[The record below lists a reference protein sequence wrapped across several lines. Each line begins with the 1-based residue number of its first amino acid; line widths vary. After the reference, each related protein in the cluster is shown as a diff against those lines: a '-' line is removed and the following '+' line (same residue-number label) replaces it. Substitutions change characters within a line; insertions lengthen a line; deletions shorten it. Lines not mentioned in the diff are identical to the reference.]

1 MRTVCFAIMLGLIV
15 AAVAAAQSP
24 DGERLYR
31 QNCGRCHEG
40 DLPALFSSS
49 PIREYPA
56 ARIYEALSAGIMA
69 GQATGLSKEDKRA
82 VAEYVSGA
90 APGSLPTPLDQ
101 IPQTAYC
108 SSGGAAPADP
118 YAGPSWNGWSPDR
131 NNARFQSAEAAGLGA
146 NSVPDLSLKWAFG
159 FPGVTVASL
168 QATIVGGRALVGSS
182 VGVVY
187 ALDADTGCVH
197 WAHETDAGVRSTII
211 VGPGPDDR
219 ATAFFGDMTGNAYAV
234 DFETGER
241 RWRVEV
247 DDHRQARITGAPALH
262 DGRLYVPVASL
273 EELAAEAPTYQCCTF
288 RGSVAA
294 LDATTGRRLWQ
305 RYPIDEEPTRTG
317 LNPAGVQQ
325 WGPSGVGIWASPTI
339 DPGRNRMYVA
349 TGDSYSNPVSPLSD
363 AIVALALDTGDVL
376 WVSQTTPGDAWVA
389 ACLSPDEATRANCPE
404 DAGPDHDFGSAIV
417 LATVG
422 GRELLLAG
430 QKSGVMYGLDPG
442 TGEIVWETRVSGGG
456 ILGGIE
462 WGFASDGE
470 TVFASISDALE
481 KAPGDAGGMVAL
493 RIATGDVL
501 WEAPPFQDTCGN
513 RPGCHTAQPGAVTAI
528 PGVVFSGSL
537 DGHIRAYSSDTGAVI
552 WDVDTAGEYKTV
564 NGVPGRG
571 GSLNGPGAT
580 IAGGMLYVSSGYG
593 LFNYMPG
600 NVLLAF
606 SVDGQ

>member
-1 MRTVCFAIMLGLIV
+1 M
-15 AAVAAAQSP
+15 
-24 DGERLYR
+24 
-31 QNCGRCHEG
+31 
-40 DLPALFSSS
+40 
-49 PIREYPA
+49 
-56 ARIYEALSAGIMA
+56 
-69 GQATGLSKEDKRA
+69 
-82 VAEYVSGA
+82 
-90 APGSLPTPLDQ
+90 
-101 IPQTAYC
+101 
-108 SSGGAAPADP
+108 
-118 YAGPSWNGWSPDR
+118 
-131 NNARFQSAEAAGLGA
+131 
-146 NSVPDLSLKWAFG
+146 
-159 FPGVTVASL
+159 
-168 QATIVGGRALVGSS
+168 TIVGGRALVGSS

-493 RIATGDVL
+493 RIATGGVL